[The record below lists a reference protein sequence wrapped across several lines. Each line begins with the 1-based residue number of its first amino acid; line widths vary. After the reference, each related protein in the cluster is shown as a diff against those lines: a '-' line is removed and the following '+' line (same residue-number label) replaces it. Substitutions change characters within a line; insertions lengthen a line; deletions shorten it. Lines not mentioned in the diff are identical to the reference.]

1 MLILK
6 GMMRRN
12 LTILVTCL
20 GLAAP
25 AMAQG
30 EGDTER
36 GFDLLREG
44 SRLILEGLLDDMRPM
59 LEEARP
65 FFEEEMLPFLES
77 LGSLIDD
84 LSAYEMPERL
94 PNGDII
100 IRRSPDHPWPPDPDA
115 PEVGEDGDVEL

>member
-1 MLILK
+1 MPILK
-6 GMMRRN
+6 GMRRN

-44 SRLILEGLLDDMRPM
+44 R
-59 LEEARP
+59 A
-65 FFEEEMLPFLES
+65 
-77 LGSLIDD
+77 
-84 LSAYEMPERL
+84 
-94 PNGDII
+94 
-100 IRRSPDHPWPPDPDA
+100 
-115 PEVGEDGDVEL
+115 